1 MNYFDLLDDDI
12 LLKIIE
18 LNILHVKDEI
28 EKVEILVKDVD
39 RYWYYETETEYDYDS
54 DLDHV
59 YGM

>member
-18 LNILHVKDEI
+18 VNIKYLTDEI
-28 EKVEILVKDVD
+28 EKLESFIEDVD
-39 RYWYYETETEYDYDS
+39 RYWYYEYDYDY
-54 DLDHV
+54 DLDHM

>member
-12 LLKIIE
+12 VLKIIE
-18 LNILHVKDEI
+18 LNIEYLTDEI

-39 RYWYYETETEYDYDS
+39 RYWYYEYETEYKY
-54 DLDHV
+54 DLDHM